1 MEDLPPMTM
10 PTIVP
15 TSEDFFD
22 AGGTGAPDGVVL
34 IVPVGVEFLSTLER
48 LQRTSAVAMLRQ
60 QFQRE
65 YLAGNWECCQI
76 GTAWFQN
83 EELNSRTEI
92 PTSMARKVLSLTRA
106 VADYNDHRAIC

>member
-22 AGGTGAPDGVVL
+22 AGGMGAPDGVVL

-48 LQRTSAVAMLRQ
+48 LQRTSAVAMLGQ

-65 YLAGNWECCQI
+65 YLAGNWECCQT

-92 PTSMARKVLSLTRA
+92 PTSMARNVLSLTRA